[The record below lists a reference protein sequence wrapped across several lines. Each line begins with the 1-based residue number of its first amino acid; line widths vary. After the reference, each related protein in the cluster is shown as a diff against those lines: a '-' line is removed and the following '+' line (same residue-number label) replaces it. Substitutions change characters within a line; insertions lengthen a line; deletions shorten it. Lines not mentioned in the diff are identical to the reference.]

1 MGLHGEMLISDQVKL
16 CCCGGLNCTGILGWE
31 GPLAQEHKWR
41 SGMYGDIW
49 VCNMGIEGDV

>member
-1 MGLHGEMLISDQVKL
+1 MLISDQVKL